1 LSSPDAPQFNP
12 PPSNTE
18 PQPSASI
25 AADSFPPPTFAP
37 EPPAAKSAEN
47 PVWTGWDVLQ
57 IAFLTIGTQMF
68 LQLAII
74 LGANRFVYRHSSFR
88 VVSQKP
94 MLALLSQFFA
104 YVAVAIY
111 MVVLVEG
118 KYHVRFWPAIR
129 WNWPGGAAPK
139 LLGIGVLMVGLS
151 LLGRFLP
158 MPRSVPFDQF
168 FARPMDAYLTTAF
181 AITFGPL
188 MEELFFRG
196 FLYPV
201 LARRIGVV
209 LGVIFTALPFG
220 LLHLVQYG
228 YAWGAVLVV
237 FLVGVVLT
245 AIRAVTGSVA
255 ASLLAHVGYN
265 ATLMILTAAAT
276 GGFRHLDRLGLW
288 LAYR

>member
-1 LSSPDAPQFNP
+1 M
-12 PPSNTE
+12 
-18 PQPSASI
+18 
-25 AADSFPPPTFAP
+25 AADAFPPPTFAP
-37 EPPAAKSAEN
+37 EGPAPKSAES

-57 IAFLTIGTQMF
+57 IAFLTIVTLIF
-68 LQLAII
+68 LQLVLI
-74 LGANRFVYRHSSFR
+74 LSANRFVYRHLSFR

-94 MLALLSQFFA
+94 ILALLSEFLA
-104 YVAVAIY
+104 YIAVAIY

-118 KYHVRFWPAIR
+118 KYHVRFWRAIR
-129 WNWPGGAAPK
+129 WNWPGGAAAK
-139 LLGIGVLMVGLS
+139 LLGLGVLMVGLD

-181 AITFGPL
+181 AITLGPL

-201 LARRIGVV
+201 LARRMGVV

-228 YAWGAVLVV
+228 YAWGAVLVI
-237 FLVGVVLT
+237 FLVGVGLT

-255 ASLLAHVGYN
+255 ASFLAHVGYN
-265 ATLMILTAAAT
+265 ATLMMLTAAAT
-276 GGFRHLDRLGLW
+276 GGFRHMDRLGLW